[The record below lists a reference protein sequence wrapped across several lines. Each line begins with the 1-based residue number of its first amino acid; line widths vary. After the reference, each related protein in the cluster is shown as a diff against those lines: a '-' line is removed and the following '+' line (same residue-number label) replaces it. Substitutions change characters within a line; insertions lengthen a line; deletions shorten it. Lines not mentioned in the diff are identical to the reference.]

1 MQGASLDPQPESP
14 PSPPA
19 PVNVPPVPPFDGAPP
34 DALEPPEPNG
44 GAPESFSAPG
54 RSGDGLSTHAEPRTL
69 RAKTSERIRPR
80 RRELRERRRRSWGA
94 RPMITVFLR
103 RTIRRDRLE
112 VLRNKDCHRCLLETL
127 RHSAV
132 RSNPRPSGHRPVTSP
147 RPSWVRCHRHWST
160 ANRYRPRAHNR
171 SKRGR
176 SARRTNAASRQSLAR
191 SGPGCAI
198 PLRRPPA
205 LRCFEKAA
213 ATGLL
218 QWHRNRESAQ
228 EWHSWHTWD
237 LRAAGGFTQSLLRS
251 AIDGHAR
258 ASPRATPRRRE

>member
-14 PSPPA
+14 PWPPA
-19 PVNVPPVPPFDGAPP
+19 PVKVPPVPPFDGAPP

-44 GAPESFSAPG
+44 GDPASFSAPG

-69 RAKTSERIRPR
+69 RAKLSERSRPR
-80 RRELRERRRRSWGA
+80 RRMPRERRRRSWGA

-103 RTIRRDRLE
+103 RTIRRHRLE
-112 VLRNKDCHRCLLETL
+112 VLHNTDCHRCLVARS
-127 RHSAV
+127 RHWAGHS
-132 RSNPRPSGHRPVTSP
+132 SPRPSRHRPATSP
-147 RPSWVRCHRHWST
+147 RPWWARCRPRSST
-160 ANRYRPRAHNR
+160 ADRCRPRAHNR

-198 PLRRPPA
+198 SRRRTPA
-205 LRCFEKAA
+205 PRRAGKAA

-218 QWHRNRESAQ
+218 QWHRNRKGA
-228 EWHSWHTWD
+228 
-237 LRAAGGFTQSLLRS
+237 
-251 AIDGHAR
+251 
-258 ASPRATPRRRE
+258 